1 MASEASPSSAAAA
14 PAVTP
19 LTMNAQAGGSQDL
32 AWLLEIL
39 RSVQLEQF
47 YARIRDQLQVS
58 RLEHFDYVQPEDLE
72 KARKHVLK
80 LRPFSKPSIVIS

>member
-1 MASEASPSSAAAA
+1 MASEAAAQSSVT
-14 PAVTP
+14 PGVTP
-19 LTMNAQAGGSQDL
+19 LTMNAQASGSQDL

-72 KARKHVLK
+72 KVRKHVLK